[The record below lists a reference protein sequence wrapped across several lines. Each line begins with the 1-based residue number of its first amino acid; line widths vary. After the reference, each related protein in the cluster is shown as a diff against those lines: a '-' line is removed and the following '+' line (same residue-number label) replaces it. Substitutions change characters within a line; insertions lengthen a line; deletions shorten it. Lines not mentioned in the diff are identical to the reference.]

1 MKRYLYIL
9 AVMLWPLFARAE
21 NISSEAWCRL
31 RDIHAWHSENVDNVK
46 WDPQNAHTD
55 AFLSKTIKPYFLEL
69 VNERNQLAEKNAT
82 LSSENSEARA
92 RCERLQA
99 ENASLRSE
107 YDALRTKN
115 NVSFCIII
123 ILVVLFGVL
132 TLVPIICSIKRKTTT
147 PSKSACN
154 ECPRCGSPINFSKK
168 ECPNCGTHI

>member
-21 NISSEAWCRL
+21 NKNISSEAWNQL

-46 WDPQNAHTD
+46 WDPQNADTD
-55 AFLSKTIKPYFLEL
+55 DFLNKTIKPYFFKL
-69 VNERNQLAEKNAT
+69 VNERNQLAEKNET
-82 LSSENSEARA
+82 LSSENAK
-92 RCERLQA
+92 
-99 ENASLRSE
+99 NASLRSE

-115 NVSFCIII
+115 NVYFWIII
-123 ILVVLFGVL
+123 ILVILFGVL
-132 TLVPIICSIKRKTTT
+132 TLVPIICSVKRKTTT

>member
-132 TLVPIICSIKRKTTT
+132 TLVPIICSIKRKDKLI
-147 PSKSACN
+147 S
-154 ECPRCGSPINFSKK
+154 GILQ
-168 ECPNCGTHI
+168 